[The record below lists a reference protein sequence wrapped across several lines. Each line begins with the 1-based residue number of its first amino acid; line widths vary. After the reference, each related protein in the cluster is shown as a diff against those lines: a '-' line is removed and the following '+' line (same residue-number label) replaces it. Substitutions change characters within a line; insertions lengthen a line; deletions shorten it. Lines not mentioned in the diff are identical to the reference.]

1 MFVGAILI
9 LCGLLSLA
17 FILAHVHVNSSTSEL
32 GQGSAFNPQ
41 EPSSQEL
48 SSSLAT
54 NWDVDLFVGAG
65 AANLDHKTAVTG
77 QR

>member
-1 MFVGAILI
+1 MFVGVILI
-9 LCGLLSLA
+9 LCGLLFLV
-17 FILAHVHVNSSTSEL
+17 FLLAHVYVNSSTSEL

-54 NWDVDLFVGAG
+54 NWDVDLVVGAG
-65 AANLDHKTAVTG
+65 AAILDQETAVTG
-77 QR
+77 

>member
-1 MFVGAILI
+1 MFVGAVLI
-9 LCGLLSLA
+9 LCGLLSSA
-17 FILAHVHVNSSTSEL
+17 FLLAHVYVNSSTFEF

-54 NWDVDLFVGAG
+54 NWDVDLVVGTG
-65 AANLDHKTAVTG
+65 AAILDHETAVTG
-77 QR
+77 